1 MLLNAVTQTL
11 EMVTSSA
18 TQVDYYVEYID
29 YIPGTSFTPAA
40 VQGSV
45 SAIITTTI
53 LTAPAAG
60 VTRKIKSLSIRNAST
75 TTANTVSLQKDVG
88 GSNTEFTPDIPLQQ
102 NECLYLDANDTLTVM
117 DASGRVK
124 VATPDVGPVN
134 GQTLCFRKVQLAAG
148 TAIGTPHFLGTSTGT
163 PNAWVVG
170 APGMNGRVVTSE
182 SGGLPLPATS
192 GTHNY
197 LSQIQGGT
205 TVACNF
211 QWMDLCWLNTI
222 TTLNSTAAQAIVT
235 PAFPARDINGAATG
249 TGYCLGLLVHTTALP
264 ATATTI
270 NVDYISS
277 SGAVSAARLI
287 KPAAIQALNTLLPF
301 ELGISGITGLPVGD
315 GQGIQSISQIQLSAV
330 QATGVASL
338 IVYRC
343 LPGMAMQVANLA
355 YINQIPNT
363 GVKLF
368 SGATLLP
375 YNNNPVATTALTVSG
390 DVVITQK

>member
-1 MLLNAVTQTL
+1 MMLQNPSTL
-11 EMVTSSA
+11 TINCSTAAQLET
-18 TQVDYYVEYID
+18 YVEYVD
-29 YIPGTSFTPAA
+29 YVPGTSFTPER
-40 VQGSV
+40 
-45 SAIITTTI
+45 TTLTI
-53 LTAPAAG
+53 AAAG
-60 VTRKIKSLSIRNAST
+60 TFTLVTTPVVGTDRKIKNITIRNSGTA
-75 TTANTVSLQKDVG
+75 ANTVQILNNATRVTAAVALQA
-88 GSNTEFTPDIPLQQ
+88 TECFQM
-102 NECLYLDANDTLTVM
+102 DANDTWTVM
-117 DASGRVK
+117 DGSGRVK
-124 VATPDVGPVN
+124 VAQPDAGPVN

-163 PNAWVVG
+163 PGAWAIG

-182 SGGLPLPATS
+182 LGGLPLPATS
-192 GTHNY
+192 GNHNY

-205 TVACNF
+205 TVAANF

-222 TTLNSTAAQAIVT
+222 TTLNSTVAQAIVT

-264 ATATTI
+264 ATTTTI

-277 SGAVSAARLI
+277 TGAASSARLI
-287 KPAAIQALNTLLPF
+287 KPAAIQALNTILPF

-315 GQGIQSISQIQLSAV
+315 GQGIQSISSIKLSAV
-330 QATGVASL
+330 QLTGVASL

-355 YINQIPNT
+355 YINQVPNT

-368 SGATLLP
+368 PGATLLP
-375 YNNNPVATTALTVSG
+375 YNNNPTATTALTASG

>member
-1 MLLNAVTQTL
+1 MLVNPSTL
-11 EMVTSSA
+11 TINCA
-18 TQVDYYVEYID
+18 TAATVETYVEYVD
-29 YIPGTSFTPAA
+29 YVPGTSFTPARDTLIIGVAGTFTLVTTPA
-40 VQGSV
+40 VG
-45 SAIITTTI
+45 TD
-53 LTAPAAG
+53 
-60 VTRKIKSLSIRNAST
+60 RKIKNITIRNSNSA
-75 TTANTVSLQKDVG
+75 ANTVQILNNGTRVTAVVTLQSGDCM
-88 GSNTEFTPDIPLQQ
+88 SM
-102 NECLYLDANDTLTVM
+102 DANDTWTVM
-117 DASGRVK
+117 DSSGRVK

-163 PNAWVVG
+163 PGAWAVG
-170 APGMNGRVVTSE
+170 IPGMNGRNVVSE
-182 SGGLPLPATS
+182 IGGLTLPATS
-192 GTHNY
+192 GTNNY

-222 TTLNSTAAQAIVT
+222 TTLNSALAQAIVT
-235 PAFPARDINGAATG
+235 PVFPARDIDGTTNGA
-249 TGYCLGLLVHTTALP
+249 GYCLGLLVHTTALP

-270 NVDYISS
+270 TVNYVSS
-277 SGAVSAARLI
+277 TGAASTARLI

-301 ELGISGITGLPVGD
+301 ELGITGD
-315 GQGIQSISQIQLSAV
+315 GQGIRSISQIQLSAAL
-330 QATGVASL
+330 ATGVASL
-338 IVYRC
+338 VVYRC

-375 YNNNPVATTALTVSG
+375 YNNSPTATTALTIGG

>member
-1 MLLNAVTQTL
+1 MMLQNPSTL
-11 EMVTSSA
+11 TINCSTAAQLET
-18 TQVDYYVEYID
+18 YVEYVD
-29 YIPGTSFTPAA
+29 YVPGTSFTPER
-40 VQGSV
+40 
-45 SAIITTTI
+45 TTLTI
-53 LTAPAAG
+53 AAAG
-60 VTRKIKSLSIRNAST
+60 TFTLVTTPVVGTDRKIKNITIRNSGT
-75 TTANTVSLQKDVG
+75 GDNTVQILNNATRVTAAVALYP
-88 GSNTEFTPDIPLQQ
+88 TECFQM
-102 NECLYLDANDTLTVM
+102 DANDTWTVM
-117 DASGRVK
+117 DGSGRVK
-124 VATPDVGPVN
+124 VAQPDAGPVN

-163 PNAWVVG
+163 PAAWAIG

-182 SGGLPLPATS
+182 LGGLPLPATS
-192 GTHNY
+192 GNHNY

-205 TVACNF
+205 TVAANF

-222 TTLNSTAAQAIVT
+222 TTLNSTLAQAIVT

-249 TGYCLGLLVHTTALP
+249 AGYCLGLLVHTTALP
-264 ATATTI
+264 ATVTTI

-277 SGAVSAARLI
+277 TGAISSARLI
-287 KPAAIQALNTLLPF
+287 KPAAIQAVNTLLTF

-315 GQGIQSISQIQLSAV
+315 GQGIQSISSIKLSALL
-330 QATGVASL
+330 ATGVASL

-355 YINQIPNT
+355 YINQVPNT

-368 SGATLLP
+368 PGATLLP
-375 YNNNPVATTALTVSG
+375 YNNNPTATTALTISG

>member
-1 MLLNAVTQTL
+1 MMLQNPSTL
-11 EMVTSSA
+11 TINCSTAAQLET
-18 TQVDYYVEYID
+18 YVEYVD
-29 YIPGTSFTPAA
+29 YVPGTSFTPER
-40 VQGSV
+40 
-45 SAIITTTI
+45 TTLTI
-53 LTAPAAG
+53 AAAG
-60 VTRKIKSLSIRNAST
+60 TFTLVTTPVVGTDRKIKNITIRNSGTA
-75 TTANTVSLQKDVG
+75 ANTVQILNNATRVTAAVALQA
-88 GSNTEFTPDIPLQQ
+88 TECFQM
-102 NECLYLDANDTLTVM
+102 DANDTWTVM
-117 DASGRVK
+117 DGSGRVK
-124 VATPDVGPVN
+124 VAQPDAGPVN

-163 PNAWVVG
+163 PGAWAIG

-182 SGGLPLPATS
+182 LGGLPLPATS
-192 GTHNY
+192 GNHNY

-205 TVACNF
+205 TVAANF

-222 TTLNSTAAQAIVT
+222 TTLNSILAQAIVT

-249 TGYCLGLLVHTTALP
+249 AGYCLGLLVHTTALP

-270 NVDYISS
+270 TVTYVSS
-277 SGAVSAARLI
+277 TGTASTARLI
-287 KPAAIQALNTLLPF
+287 KPAAIQALNTILPF
-301 ELGISGITGLPVGD
+301 ELGITGD

-355 YINQIPNT
+355 YINQVPNT

-368 SGATLLP
+368 PGATLLP
-375 YNNNPVATTALTVSG
+375 YNNNPTATTALTASG

>member
-1 MLLNAVTQTL
+1 VQILNNATRVT
-11 EMVTSSA
+11 
-18 TQVDYYVEYID
+18 
-29 YIPGTSFTPAA
+29 AA
-40 VQGSV
+40 V
-45 SAIITTTI
+45 A
-53 LTAPAAG
+53 
-60 VTRKIKSLSIRNAST
+60 
-75 TTANTVSLQKDVG
+75 LQP
-88 GSNTEFTPDIPLQQ
+88 TECFQM
-102 NECLYLDANDTLTVM
+102 DANDTWTVM
-117 DASGRVK
+117 DGSGRVK
-124 VATPDVGPVN
+124 VAQPDAGPVN

-163 PNAWVVG
+163 PGAWAIG

-182 SGGLPLPATS
+182 LGGLPLPATS
-192 GTHNY
+192 GNHNY

-205 TVACNF
+205 TVAANF

-222 TTLNSTAAQAIVT
+222 TTLNSILAQAIVT

-249 TGYCLGLLVHTTALP
+249 AGYCLGLLVHTTALP

-270 NVDYISS
+270 TVTYVSS
-277 SGAVSAARLI
+277 TGTASTARLI
-287 KPAAIQALNTLLPF
+287 KPAAIQALNTILPF
-301 ELGISGITGLPVGD
+301 ELGITGD

-355 YINQIPNT
+355 YINQVPNT

-368 SGATLLP
+368 PGATLLP
-375 YNNNPVATTALTVSG
+375 YNNCPTATTALTISG

>member
-18 TQVDYYVEYID
+18 TQVDYYVEYVD

-60 VTRKIKSLSIRNAST
+60 VTRKIKFLSIRNASA
-75 TTANTVSLQKDVG
+75 TTANTVSVQKDVA

-134 GQTLCFRKVQLAAG
+134 GQTLCFRKVQLAVG

-163 PNAWVVG
+163 PNAWAIG

-182 SGGLPLPATS
+182 SGGLTLPTTS
-192 GTHNY
+192 GNNNY

-205 TVACNF
+205 TVAANF
-211 QWMDLCWLNTI
+211 QWMDLCWVNQI
-222 TTLNSTAAQAIVT
+222 TTLNSIAAQAIVT
-235 PAFPARDINGAATG
+235 PAFPARDINGSALGA
-249 TGYCLGLLVHTTALP
+249 GYCLGLLILTATP
-264 ATATTI
+264 ATASTI
-270 NVDYISS
+270 TVTYVSNT
-277 SGAVSAARLI
+277 GAASTATVAH
-287 KPAAIQALNTLLPF
+287 PAVIQTANTILPF
-301 ELGISGITGLPVGD
+301 SMGITGTG
-315 GQGIQSISQIQLSAV
+315 GGIQSISQIQLSVAI
-330 QATGVASL
+330 ATGTAAL

-355 YINQIPNT
+355 YINQIPDN
-363 GVKLF
+363 GVKLY

-375 YNNNPVATTALTVSG
+375 YNNSPTATTALTISG